1 MDSDAGSTLPDAV
14 AKLAATKAEHRKIL
28 QTVAGDPGMAPE
40 TRQTLIEHLYQEEDE
55 QVRRIASL
63 LGGGG
68 GATESAPGEG
78 GDDRPTLTVG
88 SLRRE
93 ALPGPRLGSLRPEL
107 RKK

>member
-1 MDSDAGSTLPDAV
+1 METDAGSTLPDAV

-28 QTVAGDPGMAPE
+28 QTVAGDAGMAPE

-63 LGGGG
+63 AGGK
-68 GATESAPGEG
+68 APPAGGEG
-78 GDDRPTLTVG
+78 ADDRPTLTVG

-93 ALPGPRLGSLRPEL
+93 PPMGPRLGSLRTG
-107 RKK
+107 RR